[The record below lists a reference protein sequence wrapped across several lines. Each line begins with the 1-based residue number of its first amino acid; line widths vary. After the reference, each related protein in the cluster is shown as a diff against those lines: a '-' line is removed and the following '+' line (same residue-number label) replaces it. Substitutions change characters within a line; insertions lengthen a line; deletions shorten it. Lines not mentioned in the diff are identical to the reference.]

1 MTESRSVLDR
11 LRTSSVWPAGVRAIH
26 LGSHRW
32 SIAGWICAC
41 FVLVAVLGTLQFRW
55 IGQVSDSQRT
65 AAVVTLRGPMRG
77 AIEQFQDEVEL
88 LLWMFRPDADYDPSS
103 RVQTYWQCYLSWHA
117 LSKHGPA
124 VKRILFYDTPSRGTG
139 ELTELLSEP
148 RSIKR
153 ADWDKD
159 LAPVRSHIHENGFTP
174 GSLLSRRWAV
184 TWMFAPGAVALY
196 RPITM
201 PEPGRPNA
209 FNNARL
215 TGYLILKLDV
225 DFISDT
231 LIPEIL
237 SDQFRRLNK
246 RARYLTKIVLDERSL
261 YVYEPSLEERV
272 PPKNAPKGFTRYVLR
287 PSSQSLSARDSAED
301 ADVVLRFPLF
311 ENRVPE
317 SAKQFGVV
325 QRVALRNRVDGWRMS
340 DPRRIPPGL
349 ELDAGL
355 SSTIQDNG
363 PRSTVRWSSHF
374 PRLFLAAP
382 APHSVSLWAGRQEVS
397 QAEAINTSYKRSV
410 AMGIVV
416 LVLLVGAMAMVAIS
430 QRNAARMAAMRI
442 EAAASQSHQLRNPLA
457 GISLLADNMVRGALG
472 PGEKTIEY
480 GETIRAY
487 GRRLNEIVDRTAR
500 LAAMDSPTSPYRLAT
515 LDVTEV
521 ARDALEEARPVTD
534 GAGFAAECSLA
545 DGLPT
550 IRADPQALRQC
561 VGELLSNAVKYG
573 LPGRWVKI
581 ETEASSTGRSRDVRI
596 RVRDRGRGIPPDEAR
611 KIFEPFYRAAGIAQ
625 STIAGSGLG
634 LALARSAVEGM
645 GGKLTLESEVGR
657 GSVFTIRFPVP

>member
-1 MTESRSVLDR
+1 MTRKHRVLGRFRNPGVRRS
-11 LRTSSVWPAGVRAIH
+11 GVRAIRP
-26 LGSHRW
+26 GSYRW

-65 AAVVTLRGPMRG
+65 AALVTLHGPMRG
-77 AIEQFQDEVEL
+77 AIDQFRDEVEL

-103 RVQTYWQCYLSWHA
+103 RVQTYWQSYLSWHA

-124 VKRILFYDTPSRGTG
+124 VKRILFYDTPSPGTG
-139 ELTELLSEP
+139 ELTELLSDP

-153 ADWDKD
+153 VDWDKD

-174 GSLLSRRWAV
+174 GRLLSRRWAV
-184 TWMFAPGAVALY
+184 TWMFAPGAAALY
-196 RPITM
+196 RPITRL
-201 PEPGRPNA
+201 EPGRPDA
-209 FNNARL
+209 FYNARL

-225 DFISDT
+225 DFIRDT

-246 RARYLTKIVLDERSL
+246 RSRYLTKIVLDGRNL
-261 YVYEPSLEERV
+261 YVYEPSVEERV
-272 PPKNAPKGFTRYVLR
+272 VPKTAPEGFIGYVLR
-287 PSSQSLSARDSAED
+287 PSQPSSARDSAED
-301 ADVVLRFPLF
+301 ADVSLRFPLY
-311 ENRVPE
+311 ENLVPQP
-317 SAKQFGVV
+317 ARKRGAV
-325 QRVALRNRVDGWRMS
+325 QRVSLRNQMDVWRIS

-355 SSTIQDNG
+355 SSTTQD
-363 PRSTVRWSSHF
+363 PSSTMRWSSRF
-374 PRLFLAAP
+374 PRLFVAAR
-382 APHSVSLWAGRQEVS
+382 APQRVFLRAGREEVS
-397 QAEAINTSYKRSV
+397 QSEATNTSYKRSV

-472 PGEKTIEY
+472 PGEKIIEY

-500 LAAMDSPTSPYRLAT
+500 LAAMDSQAIPYRPAT

-521 ARDALEEARPVTD
+521 ARDALEEARPVIA
-534 GAGFAAECSLA
+534 GAGFATDCSLA
-545 DGLPT
+545 EGLPT
-550 IRADPQALRQC
+550 VRADPQALRQC
-561 VGELLSNAVKYG
+561 IGELLSNAVKYG

-581 ETEASSTGRSRDVRI
+581 ETEERGTGRSRNVRI

-611 KIFEPFYRAAGIAQ
+611 KIFEPFYRAADIAQ
-625 STIAGSGLG
+625 SSIAGSGLG
-634 LALARSAVEGM
+634 LALVRSAVEGM
-645 GGKLTLESEVGR
+645 GGKLKLESEAGR
-657 GSVFTIRFPVP
+657 GSVFTIQFPVR